1 MSQFGGLACQASV
14 PPTGTGCSRVG
25 CGETATVRLVL
36 RHGDPAY
43 DYCDLDWPRV
53 TETLRARGLDVTDTT
68 GNIWTVRA
76 EFGHWEIWQSTSSGI
91 YYALT
96 SFGGVGVSVHAFL
109 WAGCARACWPP
120 EQARASAVNA
130 HDTSEAP
137 ATGPMEP
144 PPHPVAGVAQH
155 EQDSHGAVAWPRRV
169 PTAPGAVGALTGHTE
184 HAT

>member
-1 MSQFGGLACQASV
+1 V
-14 PPTGTGCSRVG
+14 
-25 CGETATVRLVL
+25 TVRLVL

-76 EFGHWEIWQSTSSGI
+76 EFGHWEIWQSGSSGI

-109 WAGCARACWPP
+109 VGRLRAGMLAA

-130 HDTSEAP
+130 QDTSEAP

-155 EQDSHGAVAWPRRV
+155 EQDCHGAVAWPRRV
-169 PTAPGAVGALTGHTE
+169 PTTPGAVGR
-184 HAT
+184 